1 MSTSARRVTA
11 MPQAVFQITVFLA
24 LCVLYGGFLAQ
35 PIDLTTADLGRHLKN
50 GELFFQH
57 HVIPRTNLYSY
68 TYPDYPFLNHHWAS
82 GVVLY
87 AIERLTGFT
96 GLSLFFI
103 GVSLMTFFLFFRL
116 AWKSAGFPL
125 AALTAVLVIPVLASR
140 REIRPELFSSL
151 FSGVFFWVLWHYR
164 QHTLSRRWLV
174 VLPLIECGW
183 VNLHIY
189 FFVGLLLV
197 AVFLLEAVLVRG
209 GAPDAVRSQRQALG
223 LVFLV
228 TVLATLVNP
237 SGVAGAIHP
246 FQIYHNHGYRVFEEQ
261 SAWFIERLFRF
272 PSAIYFKLTLAVLLG
287 SWVFAFI
294 KRTPLSV
301 ANGILSVFSAV
312 LGSLMIRHF
321 VLFGY
326 FALPLIATNL
336 HRGQPRPWWSARR
349 AVGLVAMMGLLT
361 AGLVALHPP
370 YWPTRGTLGLG
381 VKPGVANAIEF
392 FQRARLQGPILNN
405 YDIGSYLIYYLYPT
419 QRVFVDNRPES
430 YPAEFFKQVYIP
442 LQTDEIRWK
451 EADQRYQFDVIF
463 FYRLDATPWGQDFLI
478 RRVFDP
484 AWAPVYVDASTIILV
499 KRSGPNHSIAETYE
513 LPKSLFTVRRLR

>member
-1 MSTSARRVTA
+1 MTTSAQRATT

-24 LCVLYGGFLAQ
+24 LCALYGAFLAQ

-50 GELFFQH
+50 GELFFRH

-68 TYPDYPFLNHHWAS
+68 TSPDYPFLNHHWAS

-87 AIERLTGFT
+87 AIEQLAGFP
-96 GLSLFFI
+96 GLSVFFI
-103 GVSLMTFFLFFRL
+103 GVSLVTFFLFFRL
-116 AWKSAGFPL
+116 AWKDAGFPL

-140 REIRPELFSSL
+140 REIRPELFSYL
-151 FSGVFFWVLWHYR
+151 LSGIFLWVLWHYR
-164 QHTLSRRWLV
+164 QHQLSWRSLV
-174 VLPLIECGW
+174 VLPLVEACW

-189 FFVGLLLV
+189 FFVGLFLV
-197 AVFLLEAVLVRG
+197 AVFLLDAVLVG
-209 GAPDAVRSQRQALG
+209 AGAPDEIRLQRQTLG
-223 LVFLV
+223 LVCFV
-228 TVLATLVNP
+228 TALATLANP

-261 SAWFIERLFRF
+261 SVWFIERLFRF
-272 PSAIYFKLTLAVLLG
+272 PSAIYFKLTLAVLVG
-287 SWVFAFI
+287 SWVFALV

-336 HRGQPRPWWSARR
+336 HRGPPRPWWTARR

-370 YWPTRGTLGLG
+370 HWPTRGTLGLG
-381 VKPGVANAIEF
+381 LKPGGANASEF
-392 FQRARLQGPILNN
+392 FQQARLQGPILNN
-405 YDIGSYLIYYLYPT
+405 YDIGGYLIYYLYPT
-419 QRVFVDNRPES
+419 HRVFVDNRPES
-430 YPAEFFKQVYIP
+430 YPAEFFEQVYLP
-442 LQTDEIRWK
+442 LQTDETRWK
-451 EADQRYQFDVIF
+451 EAEQRYQFHVIV
-463 FYRLDATPWGQDFLI
+463 FYRHDATPWGQEFLI
-478 RRVFDP
+478 RRAFDP
-484 AWAPVYVDASTIILV
+484 AWAAVYVDASIIILV
-499 KRSGPNHSIAETYE
+499 KRNGPNQSVVDTYE
-513 LPKSLFTVRRLR
+513 LPKSMFTVQRLR